1 MGTKHF
7 DKLKPEPG
15 PTLGKLQLASCKF
28 EQSGRVCSNLHKRT
42 SFQFGKYTTRGG
54 PSRCGA
60 QCKT

>member
-28 EQSGRVCSNLHKRT
+28 EQSGRVLFK
-42 SFQFGKYTTRGG
+42 F
-54 PSRCGA
+54 A
-60 QCKT
+60 QKNFIPIWEAYNQGRP